1 VLTAAEVIEYLA
13 LEPLPAE
20 GGMWAQ
26 TWRDEYSSAIYYLL
40 RPGDFSALH
49 RVTGP
54 EICHFYAG
62 SPAVVL
68 LLHPDK
74 LTQEVV
80 LGADLAAGQRPL
92 LAVPGG
98 VWQGSY
104 TLGEWTLL
112 GTTMAPAF
120 RPEDFE
126 LAGRDVLIAAYPAA
140 EDRIRMLTREPP
152 SLSDR

>member
-1 VLTAAEVIEYLA
+1 
-13 LEPLPAE
+13 
-20 GGMWAQ
+20 MWAQ
-26 TWRDEYSSAIYYLL
+26 TWRDEFSSSIYYLL

-54 EICHFYAG
+54 ETYHFYAG
-62 SPAVVL
+62 GAAKVVL
-68 LLHPDK
+68 LHPGG
-74 LTQEVV
+74 LTEEAL
-80 LGADLAAGQRPL
+80 LGTDLAAGQRPQ
-92 LAVPGG
+92 LAVAGG

-126 LAGRDVLIAAYPAA
+126 LGGSDALIAAYPSA
-140 EDRIRMLTREPP
+140 EDSIRLLTREPP
-152 SLSDR
+152 TLPSR

>member
-1 VLTAAEVIEYLA
+1 MLTAEEVIKLLA

-26 TWRDEYSSAIYYLL
+26 TWRDEFSSSIYYLL
-40 RPGDFSALH
+40 QPGDFSALH

-54 EICHFYAG
+54 EIYHFYAG
-62 SPAVVL
+62 SAARVVL
-68 LLHPDK
+68 LQPEG
-74 LTQEVV
+74 LTQTVA
-80 LGADLAAGQRPL
+80 LGADIAAGARPM
-92 LAVPGG
+92 LAVSGG

-112 GTTMAPAF
+112 GTTMAPPF

-126 LAGRDVLIAAYPAA
+126 LGRRDALIAAYPSA
-140 EDRIRMLTREPP
+140 EDPIRMLTREPP
-152 SLSDR
+152 TLGGR